1 MALFVKSLGFL
12 FYGNVVFTVGLYVYL
27 LKTNKQTRL
36 LYGTNLATIF
46 GGFIAIISGVILIY
60 QFPFQ
65 YVTVTI
71 ITTMIGMF
79 IGALF
84 GALYSYETLLTG
96 YANGVMMGIMSPM
109 IGAAAK
115 NSIAFLVF
123 LEVLFIFSLFLLVRS
138 VKQ

>member
-1 MALFVKSLGFL
+1 MLVKSLGFL
-12 FYGNVVFTVGLYVYL
+12 LYGNIVLTVGLYVYL
-27 LKTNKQTRL
+27 LKLNKHKSH
-36 LYGTNLATIF
+36 LYGTNMATIV

-65 YVTVTI
+65 YVVVTI
-71 ITTMIGMF
+71 VTTILGMF

-84 GALYSYETLLTG
+84 GWLYSYEALLTG

-115 NSIAFLVF
+115 NSIAFLIF
-123 LEVLFIFSLFLLVRS
+123 LEVLFIFSLLLLVRS
-138 VKQ
+138 VKLP